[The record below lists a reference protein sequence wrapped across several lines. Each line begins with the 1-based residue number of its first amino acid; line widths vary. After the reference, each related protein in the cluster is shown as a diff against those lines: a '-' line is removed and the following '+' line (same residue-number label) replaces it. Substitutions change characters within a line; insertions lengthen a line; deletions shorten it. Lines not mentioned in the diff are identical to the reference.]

1 MAITHNWKITKL
13 IQLNNETGT
22 ICKVQYML
30 KSIDGDLVAENGGNI
45 ELETENVENFVP
57 YSQLDEQ
64 TIIGW
69 VKSKLAEK
77 SRNPENENEV
87 WIESVKNPPIPETI
101 METLPWNQSQESVV

>member
-45 ELETENVENFVP
+45 ELETENVENFV
-57 YSQLDEQ
+57 YEAGGKNWDEYEDEDYG
-64 TIIGW
+64 TIYLIHY
-69 VKSKLAEK
+69 ED
-77 SRNPENENEV
+77 
-87 WIESVKNPPIPETI
+87 
-101 METLPWNQSQESVV
+101 